1 MYNNKFNYKLI
12 NIAALMLFLYLLFF
26 NIGLWWDIFA
36 KIMSVSAPFVIA
48 FAFAYALTPLL
59 DFLIKKG
66 MKKGLAV
73 TLIATT
79 SGLLIVALLVIT
91 LPLVYD
97 QLVTFS
103 KAFISGIGDLSSRL
117 HLNIGNFEV
126 TLESAFNDLIKSVG
140 NLISTNTLSAL
151 SKSVS
156 FIASFVVGFIA
167 WIYFLSDMP
176 GVRRKAKKITKSI
189 SPRTYRYFKSLDDEL
204 GNYLKGLV
212 IFMGIQF
219 VEYSFLFFIVG
230 HPNWLLLGILA
241 CITTVIPYFG
251 GLITNIIGIIT
262 ASVVGTP
269 TLIGTIIICLIF
281 PQLDGYV
288 ISPRIYGKTN
298 NVDPLITIMVVT
310 IGGSLAGFVGI
321 VVALPLYLLL
331 RSTYHFFKKDIEK
344 GYMKIKKSI

>member
-1 MYNNKFNYKLI
+1 MFSNKLNYKII
-12 NIAALMLFLYLLFF
+12 NLAALMLFLYIGFS
-26 NIGLWWDIFA
+26 NVGLWWGILS
-36 KIMSVSAPFVIA
+36 KIVSVSAPFIIA

-73 TLIATT
+73 TLIATAAA
-79 SGLLIVALLVIT
+79 LIIIALIVVT
-91 LPLVYD
+91 LPLLYD

-103 KAFISGIGDLSSRL
+103 KAFISGIGDLSDKL
-117 HLNIGNFEV
+117 HLNIGNVELK
-126 TLESAFNDLIKSVG
+126 LESVFNDIIKGLG
-140 NLISTNTLSAL
+140 NVVSTGTLSAL
-151 SKSVS
+151 GKSLS
-156 FIASFVVGFIA
+156 FIGEFIVGFIA
-167 WIYFLSDMP
+167 WIYFLADMP
-176 GVRRKAKKITKSI
+176 SVRKKAREITSSI
-189 SPRTYRYFKSLDDEL
+189 SHKTYKYFKTLDDEL
-204 GNYLKGLV
+204 GNYIKGLV

-262 ASVVGTP
+262 ASVVSTP
-269 TLIGTIIICLIF
+269 TLIGTIIISAIF

-310 IGGSLAGFVGI
+310 IGGSLAGIAGI
-321 VVALPLYLLL
+321 IVALPLYLLL
-331 RSTYHFFKKDIEK
+331 RSTYHFFQKDIEK
-344 GYMKIKKSI
+344 GYKKIKKSI